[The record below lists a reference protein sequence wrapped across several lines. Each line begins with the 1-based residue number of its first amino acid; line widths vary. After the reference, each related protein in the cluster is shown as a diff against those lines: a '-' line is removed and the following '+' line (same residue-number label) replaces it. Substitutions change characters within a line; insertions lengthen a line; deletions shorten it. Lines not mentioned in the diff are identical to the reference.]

1 MAHQSLESA
10 RAAKKRAFDLFSKL
24 GDVVGIGL
32 TRINDGYGL
41 KINFSSPP
49 RDPTA
54 LPDDVDGVPVK
65 VEVVGTIRKRPVS

>member
-1 MAHQSLESA
+1 MADGSLESA

-32 TRINDGYGL
+32 TKIDDGYGL

-49 RDPTA
+49 NDPA
-54 LPDDVDGVPVK
+54 AVPDDVDGVPVK
-65 VEVVGTIRKRPVS
+65 VEVVGAIRKRPAS